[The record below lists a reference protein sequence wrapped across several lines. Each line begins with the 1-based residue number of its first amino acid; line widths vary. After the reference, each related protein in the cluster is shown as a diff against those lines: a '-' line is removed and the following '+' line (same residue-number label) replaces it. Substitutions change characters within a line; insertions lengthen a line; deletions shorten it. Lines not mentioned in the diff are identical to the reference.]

1 MADLLLT
8 LLAIGALSVLLD
20 WYRLSKKLQSY
31 REELRVIRVKARGT
45 AFANNYRAWKWVYRE
60 ILDIGKEAK
69 CHQSR

>member
-8 LLAIGALSVLLD
+8 LLAIGVLSVLHD
-20 WYRLSKKLQSY
+20 WYRLRKKLQSH

-60 ILDIGKEAK
+60 ILDIGLTKT
-69 CHQSR
+69 RPL

>member
-8 LLAIGALSVLLD
+8 LLAIGVLSVLQD

-45 AFANNYRAWKWVYRE
+45 AFAHNYRIQKCVYRE
-60 ILDIGKEAK
+60 ILVNWRGRNVDY
-69 CHQSR
+69 

>member
-8 LLAIGALSVLLD
+8 LLATGVLLVLRHRYRLNKAVRSYQEETRVLSV
-20 WYRLSKKLQSY
+20 K
-31 REELRVIRVKARGT
+31 IRAT

-60 ILDIGKEAK
+60 ILDIWKEAK

>member
-8 LLAIGALSVLLD
+8 LLAIGVLSVLHH
-20 WYRLSKKLQSY
+20 WYRSNKALKRCQQ
-31 REELRVIRVKARGT
+31 ENRVRHIKARGA
-45 AFANNYRAWKWVYRE
+45 AFASNYRVWKWVYRE